1 MGAFKTCDRVLS
13 GEMRIVR
20 APDTQPCYA
29 CGQRADVAVA
39 RGYRLAYA
47 CWEHAEELLEMG
59 GVLVGRDLED
69 RPARPGG

>member
-1 MGAFKTCDRVLS
+1 MGAFKTAPPLLS
-13 GEMRIVR
+13 SSMRIVR

-69 RPARPGG
+69 RPERLRG